1 MGAKTCCICGKE
13 FTGKGLACEPGDLIV
28 RE

>member
-1 MGAKTCCICGKE
+1 MGAKTCCICALE

-28 RE
+28 RD